1 MGEEKEKPGK
11 AEGLKITLPQKK
23 LLWKLAIL
31 LIAGVCFM
39 AIAANWQT
47 PKATSTVN
55 TMPSAADSSSTSFPE
70 EEALATKIATVLEG
84 MVGVGQVQVS
94 VTFAQ
99 SGQAEY
105 ASDKNHVTRTIEEQG
120 EEGTVSLT
128 NETTESSTLVLAENG
143 GQPVL
148 TSQEMPEIQ
157 GVLVVA
163 EGAEQVAVKEALS
176 QAVEGLLGISPHRI
190 VIMPGKGK

>member
-1 MGEEKEKPGK
+1 
-11 AEGLKITLPQKK
+11 
-23 LLWKLAIL
+23 
-31 LIAGVCFM
+31 M

-47 PKATSTVN
+47 PKAASTVN
-55 TMPSAADSSSTSFPE
+55 TAPTTGENSSASLSE
-70 EEALATKIATVLEG
+70 EEALANKIATVLEG

-105 ASDKNHVTRTIEEQG
+105 ANDKNHVTRTIEEQG

-128 NETTESSTLVLAENG
+128 NETTESTTLVLAENG

-148 TSQEMPEIQ
+148 TSREMPEIQ

-163 EGAEQVAVKEALS
+163 EGAEQIAIKEALS